1 MNGYGVPSD
10 ADRALEF
17 LVKAADHGHS
27 IAQAYLYRFF
37 TACQKDIPPK
47 VPILEY
53 LRKQALGGSR
63 IALLDLKSLD
73 SKEGKRSREMLKHGY
88 GGVGASWFH
97 EDQWLEGL
105 SQPKLMSQDF
115 VLSSLGP
122 RAALHDMLVN
132 TKGDHLIHA
141 AAAVGAYGLVM
152 ELLNDIKVDVNQ
164 QNANGETPL
173 LCACRSGHPGIVM
186 LLLNSGANA
195 SIQSKNG
202 ESPLHWLI
210 AFDDDINP
218 AAVGNDL
225 IKRGGA
231 NVNAFTTQR
240 ISHSVFPSTIDV
252 DFQMEGTPLM
262 WAVHDN
268 KPKLVSFLLSVGS
281 NPDWRFT
288 ASGISPLEWAAH
300 YHHKDCLQLMIEH
313 MEQTVELP
321 VTVTG
326 QQDLRFAVVYGPL
339 VQKAVHASD
348 KFSMMLRH
356 GQNYMSRLRSTL
368 EFLQEKTRLI
378 RFSIG
383 GENETLLHFAA
394 LKAHEEACEIILDR
408 GWRIEEINKPAG
420 PYGMTPLLEAV
431 RWNRRKLFQLL
442 LNRGADPIALAISPY
457 NLDDRSWS
465 ALHVLAEQGHDDDLD
480 LVDDL
485 VAAGVP
491 VDGESDRSLETPLHV
506 AIRRNAF
513 RLAAK
518 LLSHGAS
525 INIARLRSSFIVS
538 PHPLT
543 GLGHIIAL
551 NARQSFNSL
560 RYMMGSEVVASKEGA
575 ITDFIVEPARMLSAL
590 HLCAIVPHGLS
601 YAQSGAPLTREDFDW
616 ETNRAIAHELL
627 EWFCQPSQLDLKSQ
641 LQGKTALHL
650 AAEFGN
656 YGVAE
661 ELVKLGADKTIKC
674 DTGESPAEIARRVFK
689 TGRVLDKLLA
699 WLD

>member
-10 ADRALEF
+10 ADRALGFFIE
-17 LVKAADHGHS
+17 AADQGHS
-27 IAQAYLYRFF
+27 IAQAYLYRLF

-47 VPILEY
+47 VPVLQY
-53 LRKQALGGSR
+53 LKKQALGGSR

-73 SKEGKRSREMLKHGY
+73 SKEGKHSRELLKYGY
-88 GGVGASWFH
+88 GGVGASWFN

-105 SQPKLMSQDF
+105 SQPKLMSKDF

-122 RAALHDMLVN
+122 RAALHDMVVN
-132 TKGDHLIHA
+132 TRGDHLIHA
-141 AAAVGAYGLVM
+141 AAAVGAYRLVG

-164 QNANGETPL
+164 RNANGETAL
-173 LCACRSGHPGIVM
+173 LCACRSGHPDIVM

-240 ISHSVFPSTIDV
+240 ISHSVFPSSIDV
-252 DFQMEGTPLM
+252 DFQMEGTPLL
-262 WAVHDN
+262 WAVHND
-268 KPKLVSFLLSVGS
+268 KPKVVSFLLSVGS
-281 NPDWRFT
+281 NPNWKFVE
-288 ASGISPLEWAAH
+288 SGISPLEWAAH

-313 MEQTVELP
+313 MERTAEMP
-321 VTVTG
+321 VTTDG
-326 QQDLRFAVVYGPL
+326 QQDLRFAVLYGPL
-339 VQKAVHASD
+339 VRFAVHASD
-348 KFSMMLRH
+348 KFSMMLRN
-356 GQNYMSRLRSTL
+356 GQKYISRLRFTL

-378 RFSIG
+378 FFSLG

-394 LKAHEEACEIILDR
+394 LKAREEACEIILDR
-408 GWRIEEINKPAG
+408 GWRIDEINKPAG
-420 PYGMTPLLEAV
+420 PSGMAPLLEAV
-431 RWNRRKLFQLL
+431 RWNRCKLFQLL
-442 LNRGADPIALAISPY
+442 LDHGADPSVLAISPY
-457 NLDDRSWS
+457 NPDDRSWS
-465 ALHVLAEQGHDDDLD
+465 ALHIFAEQGHNDDLD

-491 VDGESDRSLETPLHV
+491 VDGESDWSSETPLYV

-513 RLAAK
+513 RLADK
-518 LLSHGAS
+518 LLNHGAS
-525 INIARLRSSFIVS
+525 INVARLRSSFIVS
-538 PHPLT
+538 PNPLT

-551 NARQSFNSL
+551 NARHSFNSL
-560 RYMMGSEVVASKEGA
+560 RYMMGSKAAAKEGA
-575 ITDFIVEPARMLSAL
+575 IPDFIVEPARMLSAL
-590 HLCAIVPHGLS
+590 HFCATVPHGLS
-601 YAQSGAPLTREDFDW
+601 YANSAAPLTREDFDW

-627 EWFCQPSQLDLKSQ
+627 EWFCQPRQLDMKSR

-661 ELVKLGADKTIKC
+661 ELVKSGADKSIKC
-674 DTGESPAEIARRVFK
+674 ETGESPAEIARRVFT